1 MFHSRQLARAPS
13 KFARRSSL
21 LDLQPA
27 CRIAC
32 CGFIRLLKSCSAH
45 SALNSFVSNFPT
57 VAQRRV
63 LNNFFFSIK
72 TFKNTVMGR
81 VGGVGGGNRTR
92 VWGRKAVSP
101 KPRMC
106 FFITWYLLTSYIF
119 LSPLSGAEQL
129 FEQAPLHA
137 AALIY
142 ERNNKSAKL
151 WWSIRLRRACQ
162 QSARRLP
169 EAQHLLAVPPSYP
182 PTPFTTPPHCCSD
195 RQTIRIQIFF
205 NY

>member
-81 VGGVGGGNRTR
+81 VGGVGGATELVCEEEKPSLRNLGCAFLLRDIYSHRTFFCLRSLVRSNSSNRPPCT
-92 VWGRKAVSP
+92 
-101 KPRMC
+101 
-106 FFITWYLLTSYIF
+106 
-119 LSPLSGAEQL
+119 PL
-129 FEQAPLHA
+129 P
-137 AALIY
+137 
-142 ERNNKSAKL
+142 
-151 WWSIRLRRACQ
+151 
-162 QSARRLP
+162 
-169 EAQHLLAVPPSYP
+169 
-182 PTPFTTPPHCCSD
+182 
-195 RQTIRIQIFF
+195 
-205 NY
+205 